1 MDEHAEVF
9 ETAFHAIAATPA
21 QAAQM
26 VARAQL
32 MMQIQDIIRRHGWN
46 QAEAARRCGVSQPRI
61 SLLARNQFHQFTL
74 DALVKIAANLG
85 QRIEIALSD
94 SKEAA

>member
-1 MDEHAEVF
+1 MDRDYEEF
-9 ETAFHAIAATPA
+9 ETAFHATSKSPA
-21 QAAQM
+21 EAAQK

-32 MMQIQDIIRRHGWN
+32 MMQIQDIIRRHGWT

-61 SLLARNQFHQFTL
+61 SLLVRSQFHQFTL

-94 SKEAA
+94 AKEAA

>member
-9 ETAFHAIAATPA
+9 GTAFHAIAASPV

-32 MMQIQDIIRRHGWN
+32 MMQIQDIIRRHGWT
-46 QAEAARRCGVSQPRI
+46 QTEAARRCGVSQPRI
-61 SLLARNQFHQFTL
+61 SLLLSDQFGQFTL

-85 QRIEIALSD
+85 QRIEIALTD